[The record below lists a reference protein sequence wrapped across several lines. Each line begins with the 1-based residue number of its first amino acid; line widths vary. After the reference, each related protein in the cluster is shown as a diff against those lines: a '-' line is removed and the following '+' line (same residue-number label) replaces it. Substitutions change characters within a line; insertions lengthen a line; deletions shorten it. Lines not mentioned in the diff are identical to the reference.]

1 MQTSRLLTFSSFFIR
16 PALACAAA
24 WLLSQCASQEAA
36 RVAASPPA
44 AGASYRAE
52 GGMPRKFVNQGGA
65 STTLLESRPGLGSKL
80 GHEIYD
86 ASTVA
91 AFYRKA
97 GGLPDAVATFHYNDE
112 DGARLMA
119 EVVGP
124 PSKHRGAFELIPGRL
139 KVSVEA
145 RYGDAAFEYYRAD
158 GHFFV
163 VGTPGSSYELKL
175 ENLTK
180 DALEVVVSVD
190 GLDILDGLPASVRKP
205 GYMIGPKKTITIA
218 GMRVGGKL
226 RSLEFSTVAEA
237 RAATAFGERGARN
250 VGVVGVACYV
260 EDATERR
267 RVRVE
272 EGYIRGGAR
281 AFGGQD

>member
-1 MQTSRLLTFSSFFIR
+1 MQTRRHLSFCSFLVR

-24 WLLSQCASQEAA
+24 WLLSQCASPKAAQVAAAPAAA
-36 RVAASPPA
+36 RASYMDGA
-44 AGASYRAE
+44 AG
-52 GGMPRKFVNQGGA
+52 PRKFVNQGGA
-65 STTLLESRPGLGSKL
+65 STTPLESRPGLGSKL

-112 DGARLMA
+112 EGARLMA

-124 PSKHRGAFELIPGRL
+124 ASKHRGAFELIPGRL
-139 KVSVEA
+139 KLSVES
-145 RYGDAAFEYYRAD
+145 RYGDSAFEYYRAD

-180 DALEVVVSVD
+180 DPLEVVVSID

-205 GYMIGPKKTITIA
+205 GYMIGSKKTITIS

-260 EDATERR
+260 EDASERR

-272 EGYIRGGAR
+272 EGYLRGGAR